1 MSGHVGVESALKV
14 TEGGSRSW
22 ILRYTSAGRERWMG
36 LGPYPVVGL
45 AEARDAAIDAKRKLR
60 QGIDP
65 LEEKRDQ
72 VAAAR
77 AESAKAVTFDWC
89 AGRYI
94 EAHSPGWKN
103 AKHGDQW
110 RNTLAAYVSP
120 TIGNLDVARI
130 DTGHVMKVLE
140 QIWTAKPETA
150 SRVRG
155 RIEAVL
161 DWATA
166 RKYRSGDNPA
176 RWKGHLDK
184 LLAKRSKVRTV
195 KHHPALPW
203 RQMGK
208 FMAELRKREGVSPR
222 AVELAILTAARSGEV
237 RGATW
242 GEFDLQAGVWTVPP
256 ERMKAGREHRVPL
269 GHRAVELLRA
279 AGPGEAA
286 AIVFPGVKGKPLSDM
301 SMSAVL
307 KRMERPDITVH
318 GFRSTFR
325 DWCAETTNFPR
336 EMAELTLA
344 HTVGDKV
351 EAAYRRGDMFE
362 KRRQMMQAWERHCS
376 TVAPTGDVLPMQG
389 KTGTGR

>member
-1 MSGHVGVESALKV
+1 MRRSVVARRSSPSIGKV
-14 TEGGSRSW
+14 
-22 ILRYTSAGRERWMG
+22 
-36 LGPYPVVGL
+36 
-45 AEARDAAIDAKRKLR
+45 
-60 QGIDP
+60 
-65 LEEKRDQ
+65 
-72 VAAAR
+72 
-77 AESAKAVTFDWC
+77 
-89 AGRYI
+89 
-94 EAHSPGWKN
+94 
-103 AKHGDQW
+103 
-110 RNTLAAYVSP
+110 
-120 TIGNLDVARI
+120 DVARI

-166 RKYRSGDNPA
+166 RKYRSGDNPS

-203 RQMGK
+203 RQMGE
-208 FMAELRKREGVSPR
+208 FMAELRKREGTSPR

-242 GEFDLQAGVWTVPP
+242 AEFDLQAGVWAVPP

-269 GHRAVELLRA
+269 GYRAVELLSA
-279 AGPGEAA
+279 AGPGEPG
-286 AIVFPGVKGKPLSDM
+286 AIVFPGVRGKPLSDM

-307 KRMERPDITVH
+307 KRMDRHDITVH
-318 GFRSTFR
+318 GFRSAFR

-336 EMAELTLA
+336 EMAELALA

-376 TVAPTGDVLPMQG
+376 TVAPAGDVLPMQG
-389 KTGTGR
+389 KTAAGR